1 MNKARLQQLIGTRR
15 TGHFSEAFSLALDA
29 IRQHRFQSSLTL
41 AGIIM
46 GVATVIVVVALIQG
60 LDGTIK
66 RALSRLNPSSFIV
79 GRIGFSDMGN
89 PDFQALL
96 KRRPPLTVEDA
107 LDIREKA
114 PSVLVVSPFYARM
127 PFEPLRVW
135 YRGEEA
141 QGPIMRGVEHFFTDA
156 TGIMV
161 NRGRFITDS
170 DSTHRRNVVVLGRTI
185 ADGLFGVE
193 DPLGKMIHIDGQV
206 FEVIGLIEER
216 EIFFGA
222 PSENQF
228 VLIPFGTFDKIYSDR
243 EKEFLQF
250 LCLAGSP
257 EEVEAGI
264 QDTRDLLRRRRHLA
278 SDASDNFAVF
288 GSNQMLEIWT
298 QASSGISL
306 LLIGVASLG
315 LLIGGIG
322 VMNIMLVS
330 VTERTSEIGLRK
342 AVGARRSDVLWQ
354 FLLEAI
360 TLTLMGGV
368 AGVVVGVGVALLIQL
383 ALPSLRANIS
393 AGAISAGLAVSVS
406 VGLFFGLWPAYRAA
420 RLNPIEALRYER

>member
-1 MNKARLQQLIGTRR
+1 MNKPRFKNLIGGRR
-15 TGHFSEAFSLALDA
+15 TAEFGEAFALAIGA
-29 IRQHRFQSSLTL
+29 IKEHRVQSSLTL
-41 AGIIM
+41 LGIII
-46 GVATVIVVVALIQG
+46 GVSTVIVMVALIQG

-79 GRIGFSDMGN
+79 GRVGFSDMGN

-107 LDIREKA
+107 VDIRDNCPA
-114 PSVLVVSPFYARM
+114 VQVVSPFYAKM

-161 NRGRFITDS
+161 DRGRFISDS
-170 DSTHRRNVVVLGRTI
+170 DSRHHRNVVVLGRTI
-185 ADGLFGVE
+185 ADGLFGIE
-193 DPLGKMIHIDGQV
+193 DPLGKSIHIDGQL

-222 PSENQF
+222 PSENQL
-228 VLIPFGTFDKIYSDR
+228 VLIPFGTFDKFYSDR

-250 LCLAGSP
+250 FCLAASP
-257 EEVEAGI
+257 EEVEAGM
-264 QDTRDLLRRRRHLA
+264 DDARELLRRRRRLT
-278 SDASDNFAVF
+278 SDAPDNFAIF

-298 QASSGISL
+298 QASSGVSF

-315 LLIGGIG
+315 LLVGGIG

-330 VTERTSEIGLRK
+330 VTERTAEIGLRK
-342 AVGARRSDVLWQ
+342 AVGARRRDVLWQ

-360 TLTLMGGV
+360 TLTLLGGV
-368 AGVVVGVGVALLIQL
+368 AGVLVGVGVALLIQSFV
-383 ALPSLRANIS
+383 PSLKASIS
-393 AGAISAGLAVSVS
+393 IGAISAGLAVSIS
-406 VGLFFGLWPAYRAA
+406 VGLFFGLWPASRAA
-420 RLNPIEALRYER
+420 RLDPIEALRYER